1 MEETMETTVD
11 TGMESTQEDLFD
23 WGETEQGEEQQEQND
38 QSVSEADG
46 EAGQGQPQAENAV
59 DAQPAPEPEEAT
71 VTVKFYGKEQKLPMS
86 QVQTLAQKG
95 LIEEAGRLDL
105 PGRPVSF
112 RTTDVFLRT
121 FGLRS
126 LADLP
131 PLHGDDYP
139 LEMEQGPEEPAAGT
153 AGEA

>member
-95 LIEEAGRLDL
+95 MVFDTLSQKLD
-105 PGRPVSF
+105 
-112 RTTDVFLRT
+112 
-121 FGLRS
+121 
-126 LADLP
+126 
-131 PLHGDDYP
+131 
-139 LEMEQGPEEPAAGT
+139 AACLLYT
-153 AGEA
+153 SRCV